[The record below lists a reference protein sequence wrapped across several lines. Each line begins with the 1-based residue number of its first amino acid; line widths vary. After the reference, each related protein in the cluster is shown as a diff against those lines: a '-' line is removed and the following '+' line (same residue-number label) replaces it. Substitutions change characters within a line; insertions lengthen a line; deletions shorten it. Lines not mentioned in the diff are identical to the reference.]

1 MGECII
7 VRQKLLPLLK
17 TAAFA
22 TAFLGVPVT
31 VDPVFD
37 CTVASPSQ
45 PPSPPPPSPS
55 PPSPSPPPPPASP
68 APIVSYIIAIA
79 ANQDCANLVLGDALG
94 GDMAAMN
101 GNAVDE
107 SLAFLEKRI
116 GIAACLG
123 IPGDVTAGERVSV
136 DCNQGTLTA
145 TILVPVKT
153 DLVASIDNGADP
165 ANMPA
170 SSAATIVAQ
179 CLATNLGLV
188 AQNEDWLEVIPLLPP
203 CQSGNAQGAPNDVC
217 T

>member
-45 PPSPPPPSPS
+45 PPSPS

-68 APIVSYIIAIA
+68 APIVTYIIAI
-79 ANQDCANLVLGDALG
+79 DPFRVRWCANVALGDALDG
-94 GDMAAMN
+94 NLAVMN
-101 GNAVDE
+101 GNALDG
-107 SLAFLEKRI
+107 SLGFLEKRI

-123 IPGDVTAGERVSV
+123 IPGDDTAGERVSV

-153 DLVASIDNGADP
+153 DLVAPLIGGDPNGADP

-170 SSAATIVAQ
+170 FTAANIVAQ
-179 CLATNLGLV
+179 CLAINLGSIKK
-188 AQNEDWLEVIPLLPP
+188 NEDWLQLKPLLVP
-203 CQSGNAQGAPNDVC
+203 CQSGNAQ
-217 T
+217 